1 MDPQLIKELAGPIAT
16 VFAAAAAAFV
26 AYRLGKSQ
34 IAVAKM
40 QADIA
45 QRNWET
51 ANERVVLELFEKRVA
66 VYDGIRDV
74 IGEVT
79 RSGSVPNDLYF
90 RYIKAIDRVPFLF
103 GKEVKIYLET
113 IAEHMNKLGLAG
125 TMLEDPNCADRGK
138 WAQTRSDQFLAVTA
152 FYTEADE
159 IFGRYIRAHQ
169 KVG

>member
-1 MDPQLIKELAGPIAT
+1 MDPQLINLAGPIAT
-16 VFAAAAAAFV
+16 VFAAGAAAFV

-34 IAVAKM
+34 IAVAKT

-51 ANERVVLELFEKRVA
+51 ANERVVLELFEKRLA
-66 VYDGIRDV
+66 IYDGIREV

-79 RSGSVPNDLYF
+79 RTGSAPNDIYF

-103 GKEVKIYLET
+103 GKEVKIYLDK
-113 IAEHMNKLGLAG
+113 IAQHMNELGLAG

-138 WAQTRSDQFLAVTA
+138 WAQTRKDEFLAITA

-159 IFGRYIRAHQ
+159 FFGPYLRAHQ
-169 KVG
+169 KV